1 MKLWEVL
8 KALEENREK
17 KYKMVSIFG
26 KIHEIGLDHNG
37 YYTFSTIYNGK
48 NIEAEP
54 GGGFGGNVYRE
65 ADWQEVKQP
74 VPWQKAIEAW
84 ANGKT
89 IKCVHYG
96 ESYVFEG
103 RSVFLEADEH
113 GLPSGIQPSKK
124 MILQGTWYIEG

>member
-8 KALEENREK
+8 KSLEENREK

-48 NIEAEP
+48 NIDSEP

-74 VPWQKAIEAW
+74 V
-84 ANGKT
+84 T
-89 IKCVHYG
+89 
-96 ESYVFEG
+96 
-103 RSVFLEADEH
+103 
-113 GLPSGIQPSKK
+113 
-124 MILQGTWYIEG
+124 